1 MILLND
7 IVLLLASNLIFTHTI
22 GLSTLLLA
30 SKSRKE
36 LICTA
41 SVITVFTTIGSIA
54 AYFVNQLLGSEN
66 QIFALSFYMLSTAL
80 IYVVILAG
88 TYIANKNF
96 FNKIKKYIHLSAF
109 NTAVTGFASCYKRKR
124 LHISGKF

>member
-96 FNKIKKYIHLSAF
+96 FNKIKKYIHPFRFQYCRDRVRFL
-109 NTAVTGFASCYKRKR
+109 
-124 LHISGKF
+124 L